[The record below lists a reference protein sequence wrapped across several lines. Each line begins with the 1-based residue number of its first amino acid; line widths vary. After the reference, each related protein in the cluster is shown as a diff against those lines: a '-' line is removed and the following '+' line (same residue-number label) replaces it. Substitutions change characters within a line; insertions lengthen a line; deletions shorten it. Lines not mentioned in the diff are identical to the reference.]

1 MDNRI
6 TFAILTL
13 LFNSYG
19 IISFLQG
26 NTKKGLFT
34 ILSAFITFGIL
45 GLVNSIKGIL
55 VAIKIFQMTDEE
67 FAAANKADLEDTIVL
82 FYKD

>member
-6 TFAILTL
+6 TYAILTL
-13 LFNSYG
+13 LFNQIG
-19 IISFLQG
+19 IHSFLEG
-26 NTKKGLFT
+26 NAKKGVFT

-45 GLVNSIKGIL
+45 GIVNAVKGIL
-55 VAIKIFQMTDEE
+55 LAIKIFQMTDEE
-67 FAAANKADLEDTIVL
+67 FAAANKADLQDAIIL